1 MLACINRLIIL
12 ELPII
17 HVENYVFYEDRCK
30 RNLDIVICAKLALVC
45 FSRFLTLLFI
55 GHDWSSGIHSE
66 ETVTGGRP
74 LAFATLKIPV
84 QDLQIYHTP
93 WIGIRQL
100 SHCDHGFIPD
110 FVRMSQVVLF

>member
-1 MLACINRLIIL
+1 MLYFSS
-12 ELPII
+12 
-17 HVENYVFYEDRCK
+17 ENYGFYEDRCK
-30 RNLDIVICAKLALVC
+30 RNLNIVICAKLALVC

-100 SHCDHGFIPD
+100 SHC
-110 FVRMSQVVLF
+110 